1 MSTTLTQT
9 MTNRPRRWD
18 RLVLLIALV
27 LFLATL
33 VLVFILQSKTAPL
46 STESIEAAIE
56 DKHGIHITMVAVTAA
71 GGVVDFRFRVTDP
84 EKAEKYM
91 HGPYSELPILIAETN
106 GTRIDPR
113 THIHKVNYEFGRTYY
128 MIYRNPGGVIEPGS
142 EVTVVLGDLR
152 LNDVPVR

>member
-1 MSTTLTQT
+1 MSTTFTQT
-9 MTNRPRRWD
+9 VTNQPRRWD
-18 RLVLLIALV
+18 RLALLVALV
-27 LFLATL
+27 LFLAAL
-33 VLVFILQSKTAPL
+33 ALVFILQSRTTPM

-56 DKHGIHITMVAVTAA
+56 DKYGIHISMVAVTAA

-91 HGPYSELPILIAETN
+91 HGPYSELPILIAETD

-113 THIHKVNYEFGRTYY
+113 THIHKANYEFGRTYY
-128 MIYRNPGGVIEPGS
+128 SIYRNPGGVIRSGS

-152 LNDVPVR
+152 LNHVPVR